1 MERKIEEIKRGEQI
15 WSIPTSKIFPNPN
28 QPRKSFSEDSI
39 IKLADSIRQFGII
52 QPLSVRR
59 NGEDYELIAGER
71 RLRAAKELNL
81 DFVPCVILEATE
93 EKSAEISIIENLIR
107 EDLNIFEQAMAIQV
121 LIDTYGL
128 TQERVAE
135 KLSNSQSFV
144 ANKLRLLRFSS
155 IEREIIL
162 KNKLTE
168 RHARALLR
176 IPDEDLRLSILNKIA
191 IEGIN
196 VAKSEELI
204 EKLLDKN
211 TPKQK
216 QPTYKDVTSF
226 YTAINRVIDTMSH
239 SGFKIKSRKIEND
252 NFTELTI
259 LIPKETQSNLSNLS
273 DPSTPSSLLNVLS
286 SSNPPSSLT
295 PSRSSSL
302 SNPSHPS
309 NQPSPQNPPSM
320 LNPSSLSNP
329 SNPSSL
335 LNISDSSNPPSSL
348 TPSWSSSLSDPLNPQ
363 NLQKSPSLSGPSSPS
378 NPPHPSN
385 QPSPQIS
392 SNKLNPSSPPYP
404 SNQPSP
410 LNPSKIPNS
419 SNPPHPSNPPLQ
431 LTPNSTPQDDS
442 PVVFY
447 LSSH

>member
-176 IPDEDLRLSILNKIA
+176 IPDEDLRLSVLNKIA

-204 EKLLDKN
+204 EKLLDKSA
-211 TPKQK
+211 PKQK
-216 QPTYKDVTSF
+216 QPTYKDITSF

-259 LIPKETQSNLSNLS
+259 LIPKETQSN
-273 DPSTPSSLLNVLS
+273 PSTPSSLLNIS
-286 SSNPPSSLT
+286 GSSNPPSSLT

-302 SNPSHPS
+302 PDLH
-309 NQPSPQNPPSM
+309 
-320 LNPSSLSNP
+320 
-329 SNPSSL
+329 
-335 LNISDSSNPPSSL
+335 
-348 TPSWSSSLSDPLNPQ
+348 NPQ
-363 NLQKSPSLSGPSSPS
+363 NLQKSPNLSGPSSPS
-378 NPPHPSN
+378 NPPHSSN

-392 SNKLNPSSPPYP
+392 SGIPNPSP
-404 SNQPSP
+404 QPGP
-410 LNPSKIPNS
+410 IS
-419 SNPPHPSNPPLQ
+419 SS
-431 LTPNSTPQDDS
+431 QDDS
-442 PVVFY
+442 PVAFH